1 MKTTTITRSVAT
13 VASTVFM
20 SLVLAAGAHAGVASS
35 GHSTSAN
42 QRPSV
47 EIIWYK
53 EGSDEPG
60 TRLPG
65 SNWVIRVADNPSM
78 AWGAVDKVSYK
89 HYSSEMEG
97 DFPVIED
104 RNVDPGEFEIP
115 LNESYFCPDS
125 DDKECIEDLKTNG
138 IDLELV
144 EVKAPRGYAKLD
156 KPVTFTY
163 KVASNPRDRRINLGT
178 LVNDPAPIPTVTVT
192 TTPPP
197 KTVTNTPVTTTVE
210 KNMPPVT
217 TTVEKNMPPV
227 TTTVEKNMPP
237 VTDTATV
244 TTEVE
249 KPTTVTETLV
259 PDNTPEKNPVQEIP
273 TATTVTVTETPAP
286 VTINP
291 DPVVE
296 TVPETAPA
304 STDTPASVE
313 TSTVEEDVQET
324 SSVPTSTQPRTEGKT
339 QLASTGVSLGAGVLG
354 AGVLV
359 SIAGAVLLSARSR
372 RK

>member
-20 SLVLAAGAHAGVASS
+20 SLVLAAGAHAGVSSS
-35 GHSTSAN
+35 GQSTSAN

-47 EIIWYK
+47 EIKWYK

-78 AWGAVDKVSYK
+78 AWGAVDKVSHI

-104 RNVDPGEFEIP
+104 RNAEPGELKIP

-163 KVASNPRDRRINLGT
+163 KVASNPRDRSINLGT

-197 KTVTNTPVTTTVE
+197 KTVTNT
-210 KNMPPVT
+210 PVT